1 MNQDDWSVR
10 FAIVINFATITDL
23 SLYYFQES
31 MLLIQQ
37 SFMTTDQMAVKQ
49 QLMLFVKTRLCYDH
63 CF

>member
-1 MNQDDWSVR
+1 MNQDDCSVR

-23 SLYYFQES
+23 SLYYLQES